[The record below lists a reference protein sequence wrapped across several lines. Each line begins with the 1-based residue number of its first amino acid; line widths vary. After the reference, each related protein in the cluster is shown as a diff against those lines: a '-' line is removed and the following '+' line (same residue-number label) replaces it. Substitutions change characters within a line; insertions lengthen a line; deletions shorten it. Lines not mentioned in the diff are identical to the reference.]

1 MSDYAHLSREA
12 LIERVAALEG
22 ALRLKGTRSV
32 ASFFSL
38 PPILA
43 NLLELLVTQPY
54 VTQEI
59 AEEQLGIC
67 KDLKVAICR
76 LRRELEPWGIEIKSK
91 RFTGYWLGG
100 DTKAKIKSL
109 LTVESN
115 PPPQE
120 D

>member
-1 MSDYAHLSREA
+1 MLFRS
-12 LIERVAALEG
+12 AALED
-22 ALRLKGTRSV
+22 ALRLKGKRSI

-43 NLLELLVTQPY
+43 KLLELLVALPY
-54 VTQEI
+54 VNQEA

-76 LRRELEPWGIEIKSK
+76 LRRELEPRGIEIKSR
-91 RFTGYWLGG
+91 RFTGYWLDA
-100 DTKAKIKSL
+100 DTKAKIQSL